1 MLSIF
6 QSSRIEEQESHIRNL
21 ILMANSDNNISKSE
35 VEVIFNIGIEKGI
48 SQSKIKDI
56 LRDSTERELY
66 IPESSHEKF
75 EHVLDLV
82 RVMLADGVIEDFEVK
97 FCTDITVKFG
107 FRKTI
112 AALLILKMT
121 KGLEDKLTQR
131 AIEISCR
138 DLFNR

>member
-1 MLSIF
+1 
-6 QSSRIEEQESHIRNL
+6 
-21 ILMANSDNNISKSE
+21 MANSDNNISKSE

-66 IPESSHEKF
+66 IPESNHEKF

-112 AALLILKMT
+112 AALLILRMT
-121 KGLEDKLTQR
+121 KGLDTKLSQKE
-131 AIEISCR
+131 IEATCK
-138 DLFNR
+138 DLLNR